1 MKQLM
6 IAALVSAS
14 FYTNA
19 QTFKPAVNLIAGK
32 KYIITNVTN
41 GSMAQEMGGQSM
53 EIPMDVTTTSML
65 EVKTKEKNTCQLSST
80 TKHIVMHMSMMGQDM
95 NYDSDKKEDRDGQI
109 GQMLGNDIGVPVV
122 FSVNNYG
129 KLIEGSIVK
138 KGSPERDAPGGNM
151 MMSML
156 NVNSGTE
163 TSPAVDIFINDSEMK
178 PGDSFTDSSSS
189 ADGKNKNST
198 TYTLAEIKDGLVKF
212 TITGT
217 AKVNSE
223 MEMQGMQT
231 LTVSESKITG
241 EMFISTAT
249 GLLAKKVQNM
259 TVTGT
264 IEVLGMNIPISG
276 TTTVTISVSEA
287 GD

>member
-1 MKQLM
+1 
-6 IAALVSAS
+6 
-14 FYTNA
+14 
-19 QTFKPAVNLIAGK
+19 
-32 KYIITNVTN
+32 
-41 GSMAQEMGGQSM
+41 MAQSM
-53 EIPMDVTTTSML
+53 EVPMDITTTSVL
-65 EVKTKEKNTCQLSST
+65 EVKAKEKNTSQLSST

-95 NYDSDKKEDRDGQI
+95 NYDSDKKEDRDGQL
-109 GQMLGNDIGVPVV
+109 GQMLGNDIGMPVV
-122 FSVNNYG
+122 FSVNNFG
-129 KLIEGSIVK
+129 KLVEGSIVK

-156 NVNSGTE
+156 NVNNGTE
-163 TSPAVDIFINDSEMK
+163 TSPAVDIFINDTEMK

-198 TYTLAEIKDGLVKF
+198 TYTLAEIKDGLAKF
-212 TITGT
+212 TIAGT

-231 LTVSESKITG
+231 VTATDTKISG
-241 EMFISTAT
+241 EMYISLAT

-259 TVTGT
+259 AVTGT
-264 IEVLGMNIPISG
+264 IEVAGMSIPVSG
-276 TTTVTISVSEA
+276 TTTVTITVSEA